1 MTVPITTQVPITGTP
16 ESTSTFGVPV
26 YNDLVALAAAINN
39 PWIDNSAGYVISTT
53 GSATSKGNSTYTS
66 RYKQMGKMVMTQ
78 VLITIGSTFGVGS
91 GDYLLPLPVV
101 ANGSAVASIT
111 GPLLIQDAGT
121 AFRPGTA
128 TGFSSTA
135 YKIFCTGVTG
145 GPIGSGGPG
154 TAWGA
159 GDQINVSL
167 LYEAA

>member
-1 MTVPITTQVPITGTP
+1 M
-16 ESTSTFGVPV
+16 
-26 YNDLVALAAAINN
+26 YNELVALAAAINN

-78 VLITIGSTFGVGS
+78 V
-91 GDYLLPLPVV
+91 LLPLPVV